1 MFMRRVTLEFDRS
14 GSSVPLRRLL
24 LASALATSIV
34 GGAAVR
40 IGSAQAARPHA
51 VTPTI
56 PHANVTFGHEPY
68 LDHTQAIIALRQNWF
83 SDVGITIQP
92 KPYGKIISS
101 DNTVP
106 VLGAGTVDVE
116 SGSAPLFLPA
126 KQHLPP
132 FKCFVYGDLFQGYAI
147 MAQPNG
153 HYKSVDELVKSGMS
167 RTAAIRT
174 VIQQMKGKR
183 FALPPEA
190 AIKGFINL
198 ALASGGLT
206 LSDLKTIVADD
217 SKTSAMMIGGQAD
230 FQVGG
235 VPSHLTLQTKGFKP
249 IITSFDLAVSAKPT
263 ATSPQ
268 LQAVFY
274 DGWCALDKWIDAN
287 HDTMLRMASVLF
299 RISAFQ
305 NAHRSDALAIHVPFL
320 NSVAGTNFSSAT
332 AIVVYTT
339 LDPFLT
345 FAQERRVFL
354 DPKYPLNEQYVTG
367 AAIKLWEDKGLFPR
381 GSVKVHD
388 VSTASDVYREM
399 LSLQNRALL
408 DVAVTR
414 KALQHKTGA
423 SAIQAR
429 TLLTRS
435 SFYLGIYDYLDA
447 SRFAAAALAAAQA
460 H

>member
-1 MFMRRVTLEFDRS
+1 MLMRGASPKSNRS
-14 GSSVPLRRLL
+14 GSSSSLRRLL
-24 LASALATSIV
+24 LAGALATSIV
-34 GGAAVR
+34 GGSAVQ
-40 IGSAQAARPHA
+40 GPAQAARSRA
-51 VTPTI
+51 VAPTI

-68 LDHTQAIIALRQNWF
+68 LDHTQAIIALKKNWF

-101 DNTVP
+101 DNAVP

-126 KQHLPP
+126 KPHLPP

-147 MAQPNG
+147 MAQPSG
-153 HYKSVDELVKSGMS
+153 HYKSVDELVKTGMP
-167 RTAAIRT
+167 RAAAIHE

-183 FALPPEA
+183 FAFPPEA

-198 ALASGGLT
+198 ALSSGGLT
-206 LSDLKTIVADD
+206 LSDVKSIVADD

-263 ATSPQ
+263 ANSPQ

-274 DGWCALDKWIDAN
+274 DGWCALDKWINAN

-305 NAHRSDALAIHVPFL
+305 NSHRSEALAIHVPFL
-320 NSVAGTNFSSAT
+320 NSVAGTDFSPAT

-381 GSVKVHD
+381 GSVKVGD
-388 VSTASDVYREM
+388 VSIASNVYREM
-399 LSLQNRALL
+399 LSLQYRALS
-408 DVAVTR
+408 DAAAAR
-414 KALQHKTGA
+414 KALQGKTGA
-423 SAIQAR
+423 SATQAR

-435 SFYLGIYDYLDA
+435 SFYLGTYDYLDA